1 MSSLPFTAK
10 TESTPCLPTRTGK
23 PKQATHSFPKDPG
36 SHPAYY
42 HSLYKKRE
50 IQILSE
56 GLQMKHNI
64 ATRRDRWLR
73 ALTHSKSPNRFPS
86 LPHHPTDKGYK
97 DYKRQFLILKY
108 MGGRKE
114 NSGLVGS
121 LDKHLESSPLHQPG
135 QPFHLDRGGPLLCE
149 TKKKLIPSGVCLM
162 QLSFTFAR
170 VTAFFCSQTLNCL

>member
-42 HSLYKKRE
+42 HSLYKKRDSDP
-50 IQILSE
+50 LR

-86 LPHHPTDKGYK
+86 LPHHPKDKRYK
-97 DYKRQFLILKY
+97 KTIKAISYIKEY
-108 MGGRKE
+108 MGGKE
-114 NSGLVGS
+114 NSGQVSS

-135 QPFHLDRGGPLLCE
+135 QPFHLDRVGPCYVRP
-149 TKKKLIPSGVCLM
+149 KKVNSQWCLFNAALVHLRSGH
-162 QLSFTFAR
+162 
-170 VTAFFCSQTLNCL
+170 AFFCSQTLNCL